1 MWRSTA
7 LGLLERIS
15 TFTVC
20 VSGLYLLN
28 VFIGLQGNKL
38 RKHLRN
44 HWFQNVHFPDE
55 QQEIIMNTQL
65 RTLHKKVLDKWQV
78 VRQRQEETLKRE
90 EVEDL
95 TPLRVVMSCWALTK
109 ICVSCWLQCPVHS
122 NSWHDSLD
130 EARVWEISDSPHFS
144 LGCVGEC
151 VSCDMTGEHTCL
163 ALKGFTEERF

>member
-20 VSGLYLLN
+20 FSGLDLLN

-78 VRQRQEETLKRE
+78 VRQRQEEKLKRE

-95 TPLRVVMSCWALTK
+95 TPLRVGPTK
-109 ICVSCWLQCPVHS
+109 ICVSCWLRRPVLIPI
-122 NSWHDSLD
+122 HDTTSCYMKPEFERFLTLLISHWD
-130 EARVWEISDSPHFS
+130 VWESVS
-144 LGCVGEC
+144 LVTWQ
-151 VSCDMTGEHTCL
+151 VNTH
-163 ALKGFTEERF
+163 A

>member
-28 VFIGLQGNKL
+28 VFIGLQGNKV

-65 RTLHKKVLDKWQV
+65 RTLHKKVLNKWQV

-95 TPLRVVMSCWALTK
+95 TPLHVVMSYWALTK
-109 ICVSCWLQCPVHS
+109 ICVSCWLQCPVFIPIHVTTRWMRPEFERFLTLLIS
-122 NSWHDSLD
+122 HWD
-130 EARVWEISDSPHFS
+130 VWESVS
-144 LGCVGEC
+144 LVTWQ
-151 VSCDMTGEHTCL
+151 VNTH
-163 ALKGFTEERF
+163 A